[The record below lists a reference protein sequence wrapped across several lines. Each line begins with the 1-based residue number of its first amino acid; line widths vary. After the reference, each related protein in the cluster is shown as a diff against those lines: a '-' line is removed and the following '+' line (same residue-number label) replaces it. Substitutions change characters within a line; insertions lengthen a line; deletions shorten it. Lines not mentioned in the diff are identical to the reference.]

1 MSDLGAG
8 GTIDYSNLPAYS
20 VRSQQTNFTDI
31 RRTVA
36 PTPTVCGTFH
46 VLNAGFSGAGD
57 VINGALPGAGG
68 QVINQGVLFRVV
80 DNSNNSVGHVGITGD
95 LRNENHAVLLEEG
108 DEIFIPARDLND
120 IIIGHTT
127 ATHGFTFSVLGE

>member
-36 PTPTVCGTFH
+36 PTPSVCGTFH

-57 VINGALPGAGG
+57 IINGALPGAGG

-80 DNSNNSVGHVGITGD
+80 DNSNNSVAHVGITKAGAVVGD
-95 LRNENHAVLLEEG
+95 AVLLEEG
-108 DEIFIPARDLND
+108 DEIYIPAENLNN

-127 ATHGFTFSVLGE
+127 PTHGLTFSALGE

>member
-20 VRSQQTNFTDI
+20 VRSQQTNTTDI

-36 PTPTVCGTFH
+36 PTPSVCGTFH

-80 DNSNNSVGHVGITGD
+80 DNSNNSIGHIGITQAGAAVGD
-95 LRNENHAVLLEEG
+95 AVLLEEG
-108 DEIFIPARDLND
+108 DEIYIPAKNLND

-127 ATHGFTFSVLGE
+127 ATHGFTCSALGE

>member
-8 GTIDYSNLPAYS
+8 GTVDYSNLPSYS

-36 PTPTVCGTFH
+36 PTPRVCATFH

-57 VINGALPGAGG
+57 VINGTLPGADTT
-68 QVINQGVLFRVV
+68 VLNQGVLFRVV
-80 DNSNNSVGHVGITGD
+80 DNNSTVGHIGITGGSVD
-95 LRNENHAVLLEEG
+95 QTNAVLLEEG
-108 DEIFIPARDLND
+108 DEIYIPARSLND

-127 ATHGFTFSVLGE
+127 ASSGITLSALGE